1 MDAHI
6 AFDASTLFLL
16 KYGMTHQYHC
26 AAGEAEPPDL
36 LRDRDHVHR
45 HIEEELKTYEIRN
58 PDRGI
63 PTLGDGKVKTGTI
76 TARLPYL
83 RKGDMIVFGLPDER
97 VNFVC
102 PIFLATILMI
112 FRNRWNQI
120 WMRVRWWK
128 NEGNLANFYG
138 RFYECQED
146 EVPDENFYL
155 GNAAESQG
163 HLIHWGKKDAVLTK
177 GSGKIRAEVLK
188 LCKFDERLA
197 ASGYSYDPKF
207 GEKDFQN
214 LKPKLIDDDSSDS
227 SDSSSDDGS

>member
-1 MDAHI
+1 
-6 AFDASTLFLL
+6 
-16 KYGMTHQYHC
+16 
-26 AAGEAEPPDL
+26 
-36 LRDRDHVHR
+36 
-45 HIEEELKTYEIRN
+45 
-58 PDRGI
+58 
-63 PTLGDGKVKTGTI
+63 
-76 TARLPYL
+76 
-83 RKGDMIVFGLPDER
+83 
-97 VNFVC
+97 
-102 PIFLATILMI
+102 MI

-128 NEGNLANFYG
+128 NEGNRANFYG

-163 HLIHWGKKDAVLTK
+163 HLIHWGKKEAVLTK

-214 LKPKLIDDDSSDS
+214 LKPKLLDDDSSDS
-227 SDSSSDDGS
+227 SDSSSDDGSWDMYFFQVFPDVSLYFAINTYFFYFALRIRNYVSGIPPHRQVDMLTLEGKSFNVLVSTNRTLRFEFGRQHAFLHSFLKNLKPHF